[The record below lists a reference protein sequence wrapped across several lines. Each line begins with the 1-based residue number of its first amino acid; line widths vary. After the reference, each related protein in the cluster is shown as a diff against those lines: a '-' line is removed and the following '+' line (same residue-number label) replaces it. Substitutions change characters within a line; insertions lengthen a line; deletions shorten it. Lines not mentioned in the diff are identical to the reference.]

1 MSYLPKFVTE
11 DHEEEFY
18 ELFDIQL
25 DTFSALLR
33 KTAQALFPGYKLDQ
47 LTPKNIEVLN
57 DITRSLIY
65 DVNESFEETH
75 PQYKSESDLFISPR
89 SLKETMLEA
98 LKEFNNDW

>member
-1 MSYLPKFVTE
+1 MSYLPQFVTTE
-11 DHEEEFY
+11 HEEEYY
-18 ELFDIQL
+18 ELFDTQL

-65 DVNESFEETH
+65 DVNDIFEGKY
-75 PQYKSESDLFISPR
+75 PQYKQECDIFVPR
-89 SLKETMLEA
+89 NSIKETMLEA
-98 LKEFNNDW
+98 LKEFNED